1 MNTVQIEFPIS
12 NIQKRENYVEQFKRL
27 KKALDNGFNLE
38 AIFIEYTIIEDRTES
53 ILRHGGYWEA
63 YIKSRK
69 GHGVTIDS
77 KIRYIQKQAEN
88 KKILLNQY
96 FSTPL
101 LEEILEWKEKR
112 NRLIHALLKQ
122 SLGADDVAN
131 IAKEGEQLTKSIRT
145 VTERYK
151 RSLLKY
157 NNFQNMEATDK

>member
-69 GHGVTIDS
+69 GHRVTIDS

-88 KKILLNQY
+88 KK
-96 FSTPL
+96 
-101 LEEILEWKEKR
+101 
-112 NRLIHALLKQ
+112 
-122 SLGADDVAN
+122 N
-131 IAKEGEQLTKSIRT
+131 ITKSILFNAPLGRNLGMERKTQSSNSRT
-145 VTERYK
+145 TQAILGR
-151 RSLLKY
+151 R
-157 NNFQNMEATDK
+157 